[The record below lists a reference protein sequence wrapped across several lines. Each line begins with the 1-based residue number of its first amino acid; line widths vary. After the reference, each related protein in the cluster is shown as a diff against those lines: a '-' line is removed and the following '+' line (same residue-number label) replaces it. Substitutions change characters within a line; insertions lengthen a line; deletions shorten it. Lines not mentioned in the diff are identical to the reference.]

1 MTPTSK
7 RRRLIDALAVRWT
20 PALAARVERRLGQ
33 AIGRRRRR
41 RRMAIVGLVLL
52 FVGGASFAL
61 PRARELLRRR
71 PASVAA
77 HSARAPSVAAPS
89 ASSAEPAAAPATAE
103 SAAAPATDPAATPE
117 APSRRAAHRRLAAA
131 SPHRSTT
138 PEESVSSLF
147 AIADAARLAG
157 RPADAVAPLTAIFTK
172 FPGDSRA
179 AIAAFQLG
187 RVLADELHD
196 PPAADRA
203 FERARDLA
211 PGGPLAKDAATR
223 AAEARRARPP
233 AGGATP

>member
-1 MTPTSK
+1 
-7 RRRLIDALAVRWT
+7 
-20 PALAARVERRLGQ
+20 
-33 AIGRRRRR
+33 
-41 RRMAIVGLVLL
+41 
-52 FVGGASFAL
+52 
-61 PRARELLRRR
+61 
-71 PASVAA
+71 
-77 HSARAPSVAAPS
+77 
-89 ASSAEPAAAPATAE
+89 AE
-103 SAAAPATDPAATPE
+103 SAGATARNPAATPE
-117 APSRRAAHRRLAAA
+117 ATSRRAAHRRLAVAI
-131 SPHRSTT
+131 PHPSAT

-187 RVLADELHD
+187 RVLADELDD
-196 PPAADRA
+196 PPAAARA

-223 AAEARRARPP
+223 AAEAHRARPP